1 MSRAA
6 QKAIEWTE
14 AGLIPDAVIRR
25 GIRKMLEKRL
35 NGIDAADVQRSA
47 ATEHEFVAMMDRS
60 PIALVPELAN
70 EQHYE
75 VPADFFTTVLGAH
88 RKYSCCLWNEG
99 TETLDAAEESA
110 LEVTCRR
117 AGIEDGQR
125 VLDLGCGWGSLSL
138 YMANKY
144 PGLTVT
150 AVSNSRSQRDHIV
163 SEAEAR
169 GLNNVDVVVSDM
181 NDFDCATTFDRIV
194 SVEMFEH
201 MRNYRELLRRIAG
214 WLKPDGRF
222 LMHIFV
228 HRSTPYEFVDKGSSD
243 WMSRHFFSG
252 GIMPSDGLP
261 LHFQDDLTLDRR
273 WRWSGMH
280 YAHTSNAWLKNMDAR
295 RADVV
300 PILAATYGD
309 AAAKWWMRW
318 RMFFMACAELFAYD
332 DGQEWYVGHY
342 RFTPRQRNVEKTA

>member
-25 GIRKMLEKRL
+25 GIRRMLEKRL
-35 NGIDAADVQRSA
+35 AGIGGDDIQRAAE
-47 ATEHEFVAMMDRS
+47 TEQAFVTMMDRS

-75 VPADFFTTVLGAH
+75 VPAEFFAAVLGTH
-88 RKYSCCLWNEG
+88 RKYSCCLWEDG
-99 TETLDAAEESA
+99 IDTLDAAEQAA
-110 LEVTCRR
+110 LESTCQR

-125 VLDLGCGWGSLSL
+125 VLDLGCGWGSLTL
-138 YMANKY
+138 HIATTF
-144 PGLTVT
+144 PRCAVT

-163 SEAEAR
+163 SEAAAR
-169 GLNNVDVVVSDM
+169 GLSNVDVIVADM
-181 NDFDCATTFDRIV
+181 NDFDAETTFDRIV

-201 MRNYRELLRRIAG
+201 MRNYRELMHRIAG

-273 WRWSGMH
+273 WRWNGMH
-280 YAHTSNAWLKNMDAR
+280 YAHTSNAWLKKMDAR
-295 RADVV
+295 RAEVV

-318 RMFFMACAELFAYD
+318 RMFFMACAELFAYN
-332 DGQEWYVGHY
+332 GGTEWFVGHY
-342 RFTPRQRNVEKTA
+342 RFAPRQGECGEIA

>member
-35 NGIDAADVQRSA
+35 EAIGAADAQRSA
-47 ATEHEFVAMMDRS
+47 AAEQAFVAMMDRS

-138 YMANKY
+138 YMASKY
-144 PGLTVT
+144 PRLTVT
-150 AVSNSRSQRDHIV
+150 AVSNSRSQRNHIV

-181 NDFDCATTFDRIV
+181 NDFDCAATFDRIV

-201 MRNYRELLRRIAG
+201 MRNYRQLLRRIAG

-261 LHFQDDLTLDRR
+261 LYFQDDLTLDRR
-273 WRWSGMH
+273 WRWDGTH
-280 YAHTSNAWLKNMDAR
+280 YARTSNAWLKNMDAR
-295 RADVV
+295 RAEVV

-342 RFTPRQRNVEKTA
+342 RFTSRERNVGKTA